1 MVIVKFSI
9 YMESEMK
16 SVSRS
21 EKQNFT
27 AKQFHAAKRHF
38 TCPKDGFH
46 EKNTPKR
53 VFFWW
58 GKMDSNHRRHCQQ
71 IYSLS
76 PLATREFPHMNLWC
90 CCAAFL
96 AARPN
101 EVVVTR
107 KGRRKE
113 RVWSFRLPAG
123 SATQRVSSDVKR
135 AHSDAGAG
143 RRTRTPD
150 LLITNQLL
158 YQLSYTSTTPA

>member
-1 MVIVKFSI
+1 MDEEQRGWQYI
-9 YMESEMK
+9 YGRLFQTRPPSWL
-16 SVSRS
+16 SRALS
-21 EKQNFT
+21 K
-27 AKQFHAAKRHF
+27 AAFHLSKGRISR
-38 TCPKDGFH
+38 K
-46 EKNTPKR
+46 KNTPKR

-113 RVWSFRLPAG
+113 RMWSFRLPAG
-123 SATQRVSSDVKR
+123 SATQRVSSDVMR